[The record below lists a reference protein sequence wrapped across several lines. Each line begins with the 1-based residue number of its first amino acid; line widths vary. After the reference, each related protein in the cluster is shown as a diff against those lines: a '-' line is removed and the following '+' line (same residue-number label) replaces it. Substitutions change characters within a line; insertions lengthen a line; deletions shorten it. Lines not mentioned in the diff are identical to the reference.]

1 MSYME
6 ETILEVKNL
15 VKDYGG
21 EKGIF
26 GVDFNVKKGEII
38 GLLGPNGSGKT
49 TTIDIIL
56 DVLKRDSGSVLISGK
71 DPSKK
76 NQETMSQTNFSAVY
90 AQLPGNLTVWQNLY
104 IFGLLYGVKN
114 LKKRVED
121 LIKEFDLSEFRNRK
135 AGVLSSGEQSRL
147 SIAKALLNNPKLLLL
162 DEPTASLDPHIAR
175 LIREKMKKY
184 SADTGCGIL
193 WTTHNMHEVEEVCDR
208 VYLLYCGKII
218 LAGDPRKLPAEHG
231 KKNLEELF
239 ISLVDDKCLE

>member
-1 MSYME
+1 MP
-6 ETILEVKNL
+6 ETILDVKNL
-15 VKDYGG
+15 IKNYGG

-26 GVDFNVKKGEII
+26 NISFSVGKGEIV

-56 DVLKRDSGSVLISGK
+56 NVLKRDSGSISILGK
-71 DPSKK
+71 DPSEK
-76 NQETMSQTNFSAVY
+76 NEETMNETNFSAVY

-104 IFGLLYGVKN
+104 IFGLLYSVKN
-114 LKKRVED
+114 LKNKVED
-121 LIKEFDLSEFRNRK
+121 LMKEFDLSEFKNKK

-147 SIAKALLNNPKLLLL
+147 SLAKALLNNPKLLLL

-184 SADTGCGIL
+184 VADTGSGVL

-218 LAGDPRKLPAEHG
+218 MAGDPRKLPAEHG

>member
-1 MSYME
+1 ME